1 MVKDYCK
8 LIHDLDISY
17 EKLEH
22 NIPSIMEGVEK
33 LRIESTL
40 DGVLNNQTKELI
52 ALGIAISMKCSRN
65 ITFHV
70 FKALESGATSLEI
83 YETIGVAIYMG
94 GAESIAYACEAI
106 EALNQFIVLE
116 SNEKRK

>member
-8 LIHDLDISY
+8 LIRDLENSY

-22 NIPSIMEGVEK
+22 NIPSIMEEVEK
-33 LRIESTL
+33 LRVESTSE
-40 DGVLNNQTKELI
+40 GVLKSKTKELI
-52 ALGIAISMKCSRN
+52 ALGIAISMKCN
-65 ITFHV
+65 KDITFHV
-70 FKALESGATSLEI
+70 FKALEAGANSLEI

-94 GAESIAYACEAI
+94 GAENIIYGCEAV

-116 SNEKRK
+116 KK